1 MAGTGPGISER
12 MKHLVVFAALA
23 LIVALPSAAAGQ
35 ASAVSPEPAPVQ
47 QPQVPSPQASAP
59 QAPMPPA
66 GSGPIFRS
74 LAPRCEPEN
83 VCLVEPMTYL
93 YYIETR
99 PSAGSEGRWVPWSDA
114 IAESLRRDFNRLWAT
129 NFLDDLSIEVID
141 GTYPNGVPAKDV
153 VIHMYERQRVKIVD
167 YQGSKRVDT
176 SAIEEKLREL
186 GIGIR
191 IDTFI
196 DPPTIRRVA
205 GVVRDLYAEK
215 GYQYAEVKPEVKAV
229 AGGPKLVH
237 LTFHVTE
244 GPKVKIRDV
253 DFVGNSAVKDRK
265 LRGKMKQ
272 NRPQGWLS
280 FVTGAGTYQEA
291 KFADDAEAVTG
302 YYLDKGYIRARVGQ
316 PQMEILEDSPDGG
329 IRWVRL
335 RVPVDEGPRYR
346 VGEITVEGNNI
357 VTDEGFVQL
366 FKIKPGEWY
375 SHKKFLKGRQKAQE
389 VYGAAGYMEFNAYPD
404 FPELSA
410 EAEGTVPP
418 SQPAPASEGRP
429 GTASTPVVIRVE
441 EGPQYFVNRI
451 TFVGNTTTRD
461 SVIRRDM
468 RIFEAGVFNTEGLK
482 QSIRRINQLGYF
494 KPIEGG
500 GEAVKVEKAEGA
512 DNKVDVTLRVEEQNR
527 NQLTFGA
534 GVSQFEGFFGN
545 LSFQT
550 ANFMGRGE
558 TLSISLQQGSR
569 AKNYQIAFT
578 EPFLFDRPITA
589 GIDIFAREIRY
600 IGQFTQ
606 ASVGGNTVWGF
617 PLANFTRLFTA
628 YSYEDTELKD
638 VDPLFDRAILSRYLL
653 LGSEG
658 RRRVSKISPSVVH
671 NTIDNPIFASS
682 GRRLSSTL
690 NLAGIGGDT
699 SFWGGRLEGI
709 QYVPLNRRVSLGFR
723 LQGEYIRP
731 YSDTAVVDPETLR
744 NGLPIFER
752 LFLGGEYS
760 IRGFD
765 LRTVSPRDINGFIEG
780 GNKTLLFNGEFL
792 VNVVGPVRALL
803 FYDAGQVQAEG
814 RRLRFPDFKTSTGA
828 EVRFFMPVLNV
839 PFRLIFA
846 YNPQRDGV
854 FDNQLLPQKKFTF
867 KFAVGSTF

>member
-1 MAGTGPGISER
+1 
-12 MKHLVVFAALA
+12 MKHPFLFAAL
-23 LIVALPSAAAGQ
+23 IFALPAAAAGQ
-35 ASAVSPEPAPVQ
+35 TPPVSPAPAQVQ
-47 QPQVPSPQASAP
+47 QP

-66 GSGPIFRS
+66 GSGPIFRH
-74 LAPRCEPEN
+74 LVPRCEPDN
-83 VCLVEPMTYL
+83 VCIVDPMTYL

-99 PSAGSEGRWVPWSDA
+99 PSAPLQGQWVPWSND

-129 NFLDDLSIEVID
+129 NFLDDLSIEVVD
-141 GTYPNGVPAKDV
+141 ATYPNGVPAKDV
-153 VIHMYERQRVKIVD
+153 IIHMYERQRVKIID
-167 YQGSKRVDT
+167 YQGSKQVDT
-176 SAIEEKLREL
+176 AAIEAKLSEEN
-186 GIGIR
+186 IVIR

-205 GVVRDLYAEK
+205 GIVRELYAEK
-215 GYQYAEVKPEVKAV
+215 GYQYAEVKPEIKSV

-237 LTFHVTE
+237 LTFHVSE
-244 GPKVKIRDV
+244 GPKVRIREV
-253 DFVGNSAVKDRK
+253 DFVGNTAFKDGK
-265 LRGKMKQ
+265 LRGKMKE
-272 NRPQGWLS
+272 NKPKGWLS
-280 FVTGAGTYQEA
+280 FITGAGTYQEA

-302 YYLDKGYIRARVGQ
+302 YYLEKGYIRARVGQ
-316 PQMEILEDSPDGG
+316 PQIEIVEDSADGAT
-329 IRWVRL
+329 RWVRL

-346 VGEITVEGNNI
+346 VAELTVEGNKI
-357 VTDEGFVQL
+357 VSDEGFAQL
-366 FKIKPGEWY
+366 FKLKPGDWY
-375 SHKKFLKGRQKAQE
+375 SHKKFMKGREKAQE

-404 FPELSA
+404 FPALTA
-410 EAEGTVPP
+410 EAEGA
-418 SQPAPASEGRP
+418 APDGP
-429 GTASTPVVIRVE
+429 TASTPVVIRVE

-461 SVIRRDM
+461 SVIRRDL
-468 RIFEAGVFNTEGLK
+468 RIFESGVFNTEGLK

-500 GEAVKVEKAEGA
+500 GEAVKIEKAPDSE
-512 DNKVDVTLRVEEQNR
+512 NKVDVTLRVEEQNR

-578 EPFLFDRPITA
+578 EPYLFDRPITA
-589 GIDIFAREIRY
+589 GVDIFVREIRY

-606 ASVGGNTVWGF
+606 GSAGGNTIWGF
-617 PLANFTRLFTA
+617 PLATFTRLFLG

-638 VDPLFDRAILSRYLL
+638 VDPLFDPRVLSQYLL
-653 LGSEG
+653 LGNEG
-658 RRRVSKISPSVVH
+658 RRRISKISPSIVH
-671 NTIDNPIFASS
+671 NTVDNPIFASS
-682 GRRLSSTL
+682 GKRYSGSFGF
-690 NLAGIGGDT
+690 AGLGGDT
-699 SFWGGRLEGI
+699 SFWSGRLEGI
-709 QYVPLNRRVSLGFR
+709 QYVPLNRRISLGFR

-731 YSDTAVVDPETLR
+731 FGDTAVIDPDTGR
-744 NGLPIFER
+744 NKLPIYEK

-760 IRGFD
+760 VRGFD
-765 LRTVSPRDINGFIEG
+765 IRTISPRTPEGFIDG
-780 GNKTLLFNGEFL
+780 GNKSLLFNGEFL
-792 VNVVGPVRALL
+792 VNVGGPVRALL
-803 FYDAGQVQAEG
+803 FYDAGQVKAEG
-814 RRLRFPDFKTSTGA
+814 QRLRFPDFKTSTGA
-828 EVRFFMPVLNV
+828 EIRFFMPVLNV

-846 YNPQRDGV
+846 YNPQRDGI